1 MLDAPHRKNVTIL
14 CGHVVRLYW
23 EAILGDE
30 LFRSEFSVIWD
41 LLESLV
47 KQQVIVLTIGMGHEH
62 SQEDKYFPH

>member
-1 MLDAPHRKNVTIL
+1 MLDAPHRKNVTIFR
-14 CGHVVRLYW
+14 GHVVCLDW
-23 EAILGDE
+23 ESILGDE